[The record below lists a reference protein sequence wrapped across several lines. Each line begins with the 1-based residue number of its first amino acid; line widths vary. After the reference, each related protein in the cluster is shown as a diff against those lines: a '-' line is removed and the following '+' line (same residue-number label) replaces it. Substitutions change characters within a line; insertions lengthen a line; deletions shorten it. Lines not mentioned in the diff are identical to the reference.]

1 MDFNCIVG
9 LDEVGRGSLS
19 GPVVAAAVHIAD
31 FSALKDMK
39 FGDSKSMSAKKREEL
54 FNFFKSRKEIKWGI
68 GRVSN
73 NMIDKINILEATKL
87 AMRKAL
93 DDLDV
98 NPDLVVIDGNFKIGL
113 NVLELPVIK
122 GDERIMSC
130 RVASIIA
137 KVTRDRLMDRYD
149 LKYPE
154 YGFRRNKG
162 YGTKEHITAIKKHG
176 YSKIHR
182 KSFKIV

>member
-9 LDEVGRGSLS
+9 LDEVGRGPLS
-19 GPVVAAAVHIAD
+19 GPVVATAVHITD
-31 FSALKDMK
+31 FSVLKDMK
-39 FGDSKSMSAKKREEL
+39 FGDSKSMSARRREEL
-54 FNFFKSRKEIKWGI
+54 FDFFKSRKEIKWGV
-68 GRVSN
+68 GKVSN
-73 NMIDKINILEATKL
+73 NIIDKINILEATKL

-98 NPDLVVIDGNFKIGL
+98 KPDLVIIDGNFKIGIDT
-113 NVLELPVIK
+113 LELPVIK
-122 GDERIMSC
+122 GDERIVSC

-137 KVTRDRLMDRYD
+137 KVIRDRLMDQYD

-162 YGTKEHITAIKKHG
+162 YGTKEHILAIEKYG

-182 KSFKIV
+182 KSFKLK